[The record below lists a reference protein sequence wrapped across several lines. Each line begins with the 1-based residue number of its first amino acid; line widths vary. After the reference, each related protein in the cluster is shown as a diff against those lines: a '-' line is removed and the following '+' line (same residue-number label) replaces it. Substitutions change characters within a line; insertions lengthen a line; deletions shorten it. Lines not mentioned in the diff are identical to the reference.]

1 MGKLKDVGSVHLILE
16 LCSPM
21 IPLKINSRTG
31 EPGPAF
37 DIPNIQEYFMNLNF
51 ILSVISHRP
60 TKTFAFQRLKY
71 LLSKFNMYTLLNES

>member
-1 MGKLKDVGSVHLILE
+1 MGKLQDVDSVHLTPG

-37 DIPNIQEYFMNLNF
+37 DIPDIQEYFMNLNF
-51 ILSVISHRP
+51 ALSVISHKP

-71 LLSKFNMYTLLNES
+71 LLSKFTMYTLLNES